1 MREVLLRLE
10 ELLFLADPGIK
21 LESMQDDGEVIRIGV
36 RCRTTGARCPGCGS
50 WSGQVHG
57 SYLRF
62 PADLPMSGRR
72 VVLQLRVR
80 RFRCED
86 VSCGR
91 RTFVEQVAGLT
102 RRYSQRTERM
112 RSALA
117 EVGLALA
124 GRAGA
129 RLADI
134 LGARVSR
141 NTVLRLVE
149 ALPEPQPQVPRVVGV
164 DEYAMRKGRVY
175 GTVLV
180 DVETRRPVDLLPDR
194 EAGTVAAWLAEH
206 PSIEVVCRDRA
217 PFFAEGASIGAPT
230 AVQVADRFHLWR
242 NLGEAAER
250 CVSRHRLCLRATF
263 AELAPEKTPAPEQ
276 AESGSPWPTGHRF
289 ADRTRAKHAAVHVL
303 LAAGHSRRSIQRQLG
318 MTYRTVQRL
327 ADAARPEDMFQGQW
341 QNRRTKLDDF
351 KPYLHER
358 WSEGCTNAWT
368 LWEEIKTHGYTGGYG
383 AVRAYLQPF
392 RTSPTAPATR
402 SPSPRT
408 VTGWILTHPDTLPE
422 SERLKLKSVLAGC
435 PELDGLAGHVRA
447 FGKMPT
453 QLQGDQLPQWI
464 KAVRA
469 DQNDQAPDV
478 RPCRLQ
484 PLAETSPVGILT
496 GQSRA
501 LLESLRSLSG
511 GVVVARPCQQDRAEV
526 VALFFFRLIV
536 GCERTPEAQQQVRGD
551 EGSIVVRIF
560 LDRGE
565 LTDAPDSLAGRK
577 REHVH
582 TMEQHSVR
590 LRRRSSQLDGFEHV
604 ARAVEADHQPAGTE
618 HVLS

>member
-1 MREVLLRLE
+1 M
-10 ELLFLADPGIK
+10 
-21 LESMQDDGEVIRIGV
+21 IRIGV

-164 DEYAMRKGRVY
+164 DEYAMRKGGVY

-206 PSIEVVCRDRA
+206 PSIEVVCRDLARSSPRA
-217 PFFAEGASIGAPT
+217 PASARPPRFRSPTDFTSGATSAKQPNGASPAT
-230 AVQVADRFHLWR
+230 ACASVRPSQSWR
-242 NLGEAAER
+242 RRRLRLRNRPRAG
-250 CVSRHRLCLRATF
+250 RHGPPGT
-263 AELAPEKTPAPEQ
+263 
-276 AESGSPWPTGHRF
+276 
-289 ADRTRAKHAAVHVL
+289 D
-303 LAAGHSRRSIQRQLG
+303 
-318 MTYRTVQRL
+318 
-327 ADAARPEDMFQGQW
+327 
-341 QNRRTKLDDF
+341 
-351 KPYLHER
+351 
-358 WSEGCTNAWT
+358 
-368 LWEEIKTHGYTGGYG
+368 
-383 AVRAYLQPF
+383 
-392 RTSPTAPATR
+392 SPTAPA
-402 SPSPRT
+402 PSTPPFT
-408 VTGWILTHPDTLPE
+408 CCWPPAT
-422 SERLKLKSVLAGC
+422 
-435 PELDGLAGHVRA
+435 
-447 FGKMPT
+447 
-453 QLQGDQLPQWI
+453 
-464 KAVRA
+464 A
-469 DQNDQAPDV
+469 DA
-478 RPCRLQ
+478 
-484 PLAETSPVGILT
+484 
-496 GQSRA
+496 
-501 LLESLRSLSG
+501 
-511 GVVVARPCQQDRAEV
+511 
-526 VALFFFRLIV
+526 
-536 GCERTPEAQQQVRGD
+536 
-551 EGSIVVRIF
+551 
-560 LDRGE
+560 
-565 LTDAPDSLAGRK
+565 
-577 REHVH
+577 
-582 TMEQHSVR
+582 
-590 LRRRSSQLDGFEHV
+590 RSSDSS
-604 ARAVEADHQPAGTE
+604 A
-618 HVLS
+618 